1 MGIRLAAVFAVAFAG
16 CSFAVT
22 GLTIGG
28 GSPDDLGV
36 PGDLA
41 GPRQDLPGGGDADLS
56 ASDLSSVADLRGAVD
71 LAGSPDL
78 PAPPDL
84 LVPPDLLPTCTLPSI
99 PATVGPGPS
108 LAITLSNVRVA
119 GGGNTAHV
127 LPGVTFSLKADYSLS
142 DNGNNVD
149 QILIGF
155 APPNAPAACLFDG
168 TVHGGGASGTATVNL
183 IAPTAPGLY
192 TLRFHYGQALS
203 CDFGWWT
210 INGAPTSSEDFAA
223 ICVP

>member
-1 MGIRLAAVFAVAFAG
+1 MAVRLAALLAVAFAG

-41 GPRQDLPGGGDADLS
+41 GPPQD
-56 ASDLSSVADLRGAVD
+56 DLSSVADLPALAD

-78 PAPPDL
+78 LAPPDL
-84 LVPPDLLPTCTLPSI
+84 PAAPDLLVSPDLMPTCTLPSI
-99 PATVGPGPS
+99 PGTVGPGPN
-108 LAITLSNVRVA
+108 LAITLSNVHVA

-127 LPGVTFSLKADYSLS
+127 LPGVSFKLKADYSLS

-155 APPNAPAACLFDG
+155 APPNSPAACLFDG

-183 IAPTAPGLY
+183 SAPTAPGLY
-192 TLRFHYGQALS
+192 TLRFHYGQASS

-210 INGAPTSSEDFAA
+210 INGAPTSGEDFAA